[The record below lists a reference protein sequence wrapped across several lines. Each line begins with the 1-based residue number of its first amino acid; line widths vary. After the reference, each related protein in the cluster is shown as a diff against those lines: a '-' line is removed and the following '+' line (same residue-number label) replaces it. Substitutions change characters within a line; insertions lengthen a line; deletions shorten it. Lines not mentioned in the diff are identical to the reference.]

1 MTLPPASKDWPEAAR
16 LELIELAYIKAEQ
29 RREDKPSVETWRL
42 AEDGIR
48 RQYMER
54 R

>member
-16 LELIELAYIKAEQ
+16 LELIELYIKAEQ

-48 RQYMER
+48 RHYMER